1 MAEKTTGAQTRRLHE
16 ALTGAGID
24 YSYILDDSYYD
35 ERTSW
40 EADGVAFSYM
50 EHHGELYD
58 TDAFVINS
66 TDWKG
71 LIGADYVSE
80 LLGLS

>member
-16 ALTGAGID
+16 ALTEAGID

-40 EADGVAFSYM
+40 EAGGVAVSYM
-50 EHHGELYD
+50 EHHGELCE
-58 TDAFVINS
+58 TDSLVINS

-71 LIGADYVSE
+71 RIGADYVIK